1 MSETSNMYEFKMT
14 LFENIK
20 PEEFLLFQQIFQLTL
35 DVSVTISDGEKSVF
49 MYVATWISATTY
61 WDTVYTNWSNWQHKL
76 ETNYFGDMYE
86 FYNNALSFKNRMIRH
101 GMIKLRRIN
110 IRFYVARM
118 TYLNEYLS
126 IFTVSNENIRMR

>member
-61 WDTVYTNWSNWQHKL
+61 
-76 ETNYFGDMYE
+76 
-86 FYNNALSFKNRMIRH
+86 
-101 GMIKLRRIN
+101 
-110 IRFYVARM
+110 
-118 TYLNEYLS
+118 
-126 IFTVSNENIRMR
+126 